1 MYILLHSNYTAMKK
15 INCFK
20 GVFKVITTLLLLSNL
35 NAFAQKTNIFIVR
48 VAEKSQT
55 VLAASNV
62 KPGLTAEGH
71 DRAEALLKV
80 LKREKIQTIYI
91 PAGKPAE
98 QTAAPLAEKARV
110 LPRIYAAD
118 SVSAFISK
126 ITRNFEG
133 NNVLIVAEQKDVI
146 PMINALGVKAPF
158 DGLANDDYDM
168 LFSISINE
176 NDRREIFISHY
187 GKKRHESEIPQ
198 EYNLEKY
205 NPSFIPPVR
214 SF

>member
-1 MYILLHSNYTAMKK
+1 MKK

-20 GVFKVITTLLLLSNL
+20 GFFKVVITLLLLSNF

-62 KPGLTAEGH
+62 KPGLTSEGH
-71 DRAEALLKV
+71 DRAEALVKI

-91 PAGKPAE
+91 PTGKPAE
-98 QTAAPLAEKARV
+98 QTAAPLAEKVKV
-110 LPRIYAAD
+110 LPRVYTAD

-126 ITRNFEG
+126 ITRNFQG
-133 NNVLIVAEQKDVI
+133 NNVLIVAEQKDLI
-146 PMINALGVKAPF
+146 QMISALGVKAPF
-158 DGLANDDYDM
+158 DGLANDDYDL

-176 NDRREIFISHY
+176 NDAREIFITHY
-187 GKKRHESEIPQ
+187 GKKHHESEIPQ
-198 EYNLEKY
+198 EYNIEKY